1 MADIKKF
8 LDQAGV
14 GTLWKRVAEELDKKA
29 TVVALDQVK
38 GTADKA
44 AEDIGKLTTYVGT
57 IPQDSEGN
65 LIAENVVAYVN
76 KKTEGIATDAALAT
90 LQQAVEANAD
100 AIEANEGAIADNT
113 AAIALLND
121 AATVEGSVAHTV
133 ATEIA
138 AIVAGADA
146 DFDTLKEIAD
156 WITNDTT
163 GAAGMANDI
172 QALENKL
179 AGVDTTVVDTIA
191 TKIDEALKVDGANKY
206 ALASELTTLAG
217 RVDDLEAALGEGG
230 SVATQ
235 ITNAIGALD
244 ADITSAAVEAGKG
257 VQVQVVEVDG
267 KITNVAVTGNYD
279 EKYDAK
285 GAAATAESN
294 ANAYTDEKNTAMDT
308 RVKALEAIEHNFDVA
323 GSAAQALADAKTYS
337 DGNLVTAKAYSDANL
352 ATAKSYTDTEI
363 AKIQALSDAEIDAA
377 IATAKAEMAN

>member
-29 TVVALDQVK
+29 TVVALNQVK

-57 IPQDSEGN
+57 IPNGENGEA
-65 LIAENVVAYVN
+65 IAASVVEYVN
-76 KKTEGIATDAALAT
+76 KKTEGIATDAALGE
-90 LQQAVEANAD
+90 LQGKVTKNAED
-100 AIEANEGAIADNT
+100 IGKNAENIGKNAE
-113 AAIALLND
+113 AIALLND

-138 AIVAGADA
+138 AVVAGADA

-156 WITNDTT
+156 WITNDAT

-179 AGVDTTVVDTIA
+179 AGVDKTVVDTIA
-191 TKIDEALKVDGANKY
+191 AKIDEALKVDGANKY

-217 RVDDLEAALGEGG
+217 RVDALEAALGKDG

-235 ITNAIGALD
+235 ITNAINALD
-244 ADITSAAVEAGKG
+244 ADITSAEVEEGKG
-257 VQVQVVEVDG
+257 VRVQVVEVDG
-267 KITNVAVTGNYD
+267 KITNVNVTGNYNNA
-279 EKYDAK
+279 YDAK
-285 GAAATAESN
+285 GAAGSAETAAKAHADGLNS
-294 ANAYTDEKNTAMDT
+294 AMDA
-308 RVKALEAIEHNFDVA
+308 RVKVLEGIDHTKFENA
-323 GSAAQALADAKTYS
+323 GAAAQALTDAK
-337 DGNLVTAKAYSDANL
+337 A
-352 ATAKSYTDTEI
+352 YTDTEI
-363 AKIQALSDAEIDAA
+363 NTKVIALTEAEIDAA
-377 IATAKAEMAN
+377 IATAKAEMNPAE

>member
-29 TVVALDQVK
+29 TVVALNEVK

-44 AEDIGKLTTYVGT
+44 AEDITKLSTYVGT
-57 IPQDSEGN
+57 IPNGENGEA
-65 LIAENVVAYVN
+65 IAASVVEYVN
-76 KKTEGIATDAALAT
+76 KKTEGIATDAALGE
-90 LQQAVEANAD
+90 LQGKVTKNTEDIGKNAENIGKN
-100 AIEANEGAIADNT
+100 A

-156 WITNDTT
+156 WITNDAT

-179 AGVDTTVVDTIA
+179 AGVDKTVVDTIA
-191 TKIDEALKVDGANKY
+191 TKIDEALKLEGGANKY

-217 RVDDLEAALGEGG
+217 RVDALEAALGEGG

-235 ITNAIGALD
+235 ITNAIAGLD

-257 VQVQVVEVDG
+257 LQVQVVEVDG
-267 KITNVAVTGNYD
+267 KITNVNVTGNYD
-279 EKYDAK
+279 NAYDAK

-294 ANAYTDEKNTAMDT
+294 AKAYVDGKDSAMDA
-308 RVKALEAIEHNFDVA
+308 RVKVLEAIKHDFDAA
-323 GSAAQALADAKTYS
+323 GSAAQALVD
-337 DGNLVTAKAYSDANL
+337 AKAYSDANL
-352 ATAKSYTDTEI
+352 VTAKAYTDE
-363 AKIQALSDAEIDAA
+363 AYNAIQALTANEIDAA
-377 IATAKAEMAN
+377 IAAAKAEMGE

>member
-29 TVVALDQVK
+29 TVVALDEVK
-38 GTADKA
+38 GTANKA

-57 IPQDSEGN
+57 IPQDVEGN
-65 LIAENVVAYVN
+65 LVAENVVAYVN
-76 KKTEGIATDAALAT
+76 KKTEGIATDAALGE
-90 LQQAVEANAD
+90 LQGQVTKNTEDIGKNAEN
-100 AIEANEGAIADNT
+100 IGKNT

-138 AIVAGADA
+138 AVVAGADA

-156 WITNDTT
+156 WIANDTT
-163 GAAGMANDI
+163 GAASMANDI

-179 AGVDTTVVDTIA
+179 AGVDKTVVDTIA
-191 TKIDEALKVDGANKY
+191 AKIDEALKVDGANKY

-217 RVDDLEAALGEGG
+217 KVADLEAALGEGG

-235 ITNAIGALD
+235 ITNAIAGLD
-244 ADITSAAVEAGKG
+244 ADVTSAAVEAGKG
-257 VQVQVVEVDG
+257 LQVQVVEVDG
-267 KITNVAVTGNYD
+267 KITNVNVTGNYD

-285 GAAATAESN
+285 GAAAGALVS

-308 RVKALEAIEHNFDVA
+308 RVKALEAIEHNFDAA
-323 GSAAQALADAKTYS
+323 GSAAQALADAKVYS
-337 DGNLVTAKAYSDANL
+337 DANLVTAKAYSDANL
-352 ATAKSYTDTEI
+352 ATAKSYADTEI
-363 AKIQALSDAEIDAA
+363 AKIQALSETEIDAA
-377 IATAKAEMAN
+377 IAAAKAEMAE